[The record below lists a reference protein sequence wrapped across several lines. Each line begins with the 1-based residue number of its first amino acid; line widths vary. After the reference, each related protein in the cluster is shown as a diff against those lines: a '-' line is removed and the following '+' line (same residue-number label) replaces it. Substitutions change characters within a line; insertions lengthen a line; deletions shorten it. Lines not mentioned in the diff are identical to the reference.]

1 MAGNNPRGR
10 GPQKDKVVVS
20 LDAKA
25 VHDAIPGIVALVK
38 AAGNF
43 IEAAGPTNNRLAPSL
58 DAHMSDLRI
67 AHAAVVANMEQADV

>member
-38 AAGNF
+38 AASLRPQ
-43 IEAAGPTNNRLAPSL
+43 ARPTTGWHPALTPT
-58 DAHMSDLRI
+58 
-67 AHAAVVANMEQADV
+67 